1 MANREENIPSDPS
14 NEGGS
19 DDQPRDLQELL
30 LWHQELSSRP
40 SRESNNPRKRRM
52 LWKLFQI
59 ETDVLKNS
67 LKWNELI
74 RGFATR
80 IIERGFLDS
89 GDWDEDPR
97 SRLHLPCS
105 AEDQFITSG
114 MTLKNLALCR
124 VHKSLKYTTRLRGDV
139 WFENYRIQPP
149 ILDHLPIP
157 RTLIE
162 ELKTLWRTCEKH
174 HNMCGTAHILLS
186 HRFRILKCSHQSEE
200 IRAGD
205 AKCDK
210 TECALYIFLF
220 NKRHWD
226 DKFND
231 RTHDWCDLAEALG
244 EKSGFGPLTAVR
256 LMADAARHG
265 MQSFIFME

>member
-1 MANREENIPSDPS
+1 MENPEENTASDS
-14 NEGGS
+14 SKEDGFN
-19 DDQPRDLQELL
+19 DRPRDLQDLL
-30 LWHQELSSRP
+30 LWHQELSSKP
-40 SRESNNPRKRRM
+40 SRVGNNPRKRQK
-52 LWKLFQI
+52 LWERFQV
-59 ETDVLKNS
+59 ETERLDHQ

-74 RGFATR
+74 RNFASH
-80 IIERGFLDS
+80 IIKEGYLDS
-89 GDWDEDPR
+89 GRWDED
-97 SRLHLPCS
+97 SRCRFVMTCS
-105 AEDQFITSG
+105 AEEHFVTSG
-114 MTLKNLALCR
+114 MTLKSLALCR
-124 VHKSLKYTTRLRGDV
+124 VHKSLKYTTRLRGDL

-220 NKRHWD
+220 NLRHWD

-231 RTHDWCDLAEALG
+231 RTHDWCDLAEAMG